1 MGKNPNANRD
11 KKKKFTQKDPS
22 AAEKLE
28 ALQLEAARR
37 GIEIWEL
44 QKEQEEEESESEE
57 EHQIDSTQK
66 QEANPK
72 NNVVEN

>member
-66 QEANPK
+66 PNPK